1 MKTTFAFFLL
11 ILYMFAMCKPVLPL
25 LQDEIA
31 HIFWKAQHVATVH
44 HHHGD
49 HHAEEEIAEAAH
61 DEESRNI
68 PSTSKISKPVSIH
81 LIKHCIFSIPKLLKE
96 QQKFGSGKFS
106 ASSLTLEKHFPPP
119 KISFSQEGI
128 F

>member
-1 MKTTFAFFLL
+1 
-11 ILYMFAMCKPVLPL
+11 MFAMCKPVLPL

-61 DEESRNI
+61 DEENKNI
-68 PSTSKISKPVSIH
+68 PSTSKISEPVSIH
-81 LIKHCIFSIPKLLKE
+81 LIEHCGYSIPKLLIE

-128 F
+128 L

>member
-1 MKTTFAFFLL
+1 
-11 ILYMFAMCKPVLPL
+11 MFAMCKPVLPL

-49 HHAEEEIAEAAH
+49 NHAEEEIAEAVH

-68 PSTSKISKPVSIH
+68 PSTSKISEPVSIH
-81 LIKHCIFSIPKLLKE
+81 LIEHCGYSIPKLLIE

-106 ASSLTLEKHFPPP
+106 ASALTLEKHFPPP

-128 F
+128 L